1 MKKAITL
8 FLVLIL
14 LFSVT
19 ACNEDVTSLPSDE
32 SNISDSDYE
41 SKAHQ
46 WLEDYSPNSKN
57 DDVTSE
63 EDISENESLM
73 GDSEDSSS
81 EAAEDDSEDVS
92 DVYSDVT
99 SDESYDDSSDA
110 VSEVTSDV
118 TSDDVTS
125 DGLQIPEYRGDIF
138 LVTADI
144 AYQEGYSAT
153 LVCTAQGDVNLYFDN
168 GTEFTGMGEKQDCL
182 ERGMKLIEA
191 CQKHLNMAVEVD
203 EYTFPQYGT
212 TYIYVKTEKGVFRFE
227 DDNTEISEGYISD
240 IEIAVINAVTNITK
254 YAEQ

>member
-8 FLVLIL
+8 FLVFIL

-46 WLEDYSPNSKN
+46 WLEDYTPDSESK
-57 DDVTSE
+57 DVGSDEESFESSLDVSFEETSSDVISE
-63 EDISENESLM
+63 E
-73 GDSEDSSS
+73 SS
-81 EAAEDDSEDVS
+81 
-92 DVYSDVT
+92 
-99 SDESYDDSSDA
+99 DDSSD
-110 VSEVTSDV
+110 VISDVTADITSDVTGNDV

-153 LVCTAQGDVNLYFDN
+153 LVCTSEGDVNLYFDN

-203 EYTFPQYGT
+203 EYNFPQYGT
-212 TYIYVKTEKGVFRFE
+212 TYIYVKTEKGIFRFE

-240 IEIAVINAVTNITK
+240 IEIAIINAVTNITK